1 VTHLIAYLPAP
12 PFQDLSLGP
21 LNFRLYGL
29 CIALGALAGVAIM
42 RRRWQAMGG
51 DPEDMTTIALVA
63 IPAGMIGTRI
73 YHVVTDWSRLYSGGR
88 WWPDAFMIWKGGLGI
103 PGGIVLGTLAGVL
116 TARRLKVSVPLGF
129 DAAAP
134 AVPLAQAIGRIGNY
148 FNQELFGRPTKV
160 PWGLNVDVPYRPL
173 KYAEYATFHP
183 TFAYEALWNFG
194 LVGFIVWAGKKI
206 VLKPG
211 RWFSV
216 YLVGYGVGRFWV
228 ELMRSDTVTKLLGL
242 RVNTWVSA
250 LIFLVGIVWMF
261 WGGSPVDAEAT
272 AELRAGGN
280 PREFAAGPG
289 LAVLRGEVPAGADA
303 TPSDAGAGTVA
314 EQAGAD
320 VLVDDADLPS
330 GPADG
335 DPEDAQE

>member
-1 VTHLIAYLPAP
+1 MTYFLAYLPAP
-12 PFQDLSLGP
+12 PFQDLPLGP
-21 LNFRLYGL
+21 LQFRLYGL

-42 RRRWQAMGG
+42 RRRWAAMGG

-63 IPAGMIGTRI
+63 IPAGLIGTRI
-73 YHVVTDWSRLYSGGR
+73 YHVITDWSRLYSGGR

-116 TARRLKVSVPLGF
+116 VARRLKVSIPLAF

-148 FNQELFGRPTKV
+148 FNQELFGRPTKL
-160 PWGLNVDVPYRPL
+160 PWGLNVDVAYRPL
-173 KYAEYATFHP
+173 KYAEYSTFHP

-216 YLVGYGVGRFWV
+216 YLVGYGLGRFWV
-228 ELMRSDTVTKLLGL
+228 ELMRSDTATQLLGL
-242 RVNTWVSA
+242 RVNTWISSV
-250 LIFLVGIVWMF
+250 LFIVGIVWMF
-261 WGGSPVDAEAT
+261 WGGSPVDSAAT
-272 AELRAGGN
+272 AELRGGGN

-289 LAVLRGEVPAGADA
+289 RAVLVDDD
-303 TPSDAGAGTVA
+303 TPSDAPEPSEDG
-314 EQAGAD
+314 
-320 VLVDDADLPS
+320 VDDA
-330 GPADG
+330 
-335 DPEDAQE
+335 QE

>member
-1 VTHLIAYLPAP
+1 MTHLIAYLPAP
-12 PFQDLSLGP
+12 PFQDLPLGP
-21 LNFRLYGL
+21 LHFRLYGL

-63 IPAGMIGTRI
+63 IPAGLIGTRI

-116 TARRLKVSVPLGF
+116 TARRLKVNIPLGF

-134 AVPLAQAIGRIGNY
+134 AVPLAQAIGRFGNY
-148 FNQELFGRPTKV
+148 FNQELFGRPTKL
-160 PWGLNVDVPYRPL
+160 PWGLNVDVTYRPL
-173 KYAEYATFHP
+173 KYAEFATFHP

-194 LVGFIVWAGKKI
+194 LVGFIVWAGKKV

-216 YLVGYGVGRFWV
+216 YLVGYGLGRFWV
-228 ELMRSDTVTKLLGL
+228 ELMRSDTASKLLGL
-242 RVNTWVSA
+242 RVNTWVSS
-250 LIFLVGIVWMF
+250 LLFLVGIVWMF
-261 WGGSPVDAEAT
+261 WGGSPVDPEAT

-289 LAVLRGEVPAGADA
+289 LAVLRGEAPA
-303 TPSDAGAGTVA
+303 TDAGGDGPPAA
-314 EQAGAD
+314 EAVEPD
-320 VLVDDADLPS
+320 VLVDD
-330 GPADG
+330 GPTDEVEP
-335 DPEDAQE
+335 DNPQE